1 MGDVDILAP
10 SDRRRI
16 RSAQEKAALLAE
28 VDAEGGK
35 VRLVARRHN
44 ISESLLYNWRWAR
57 KAAAVAMGAPE
68 NVEFIPAGIIEGPAS
83 RAMSAVV
90 PAVPEPESVPATAP
104 SADKTGAIEITLPNG
119 TRLAVDASVNE
130 KALARVLRAMK
141 GLT

>member
-44 ISESLLYNWRWAR
+44 ISESLLYNWRSAR

-83 RAMSAVV
+83 RAMSAVM

-104 SADKTGAIEITLPNG
+104 RADKTGAIEITLPNG

-130 KALARVLRAMK
+130 KALARVLRAVK